1 MADIRTFDLPDLGEG
16 LTEGEILRWL
26 VAAGDTVTLN
36 QPIVEVET
44 AKAAVEI
51 PSPFAGV
58 VTVLHHEEGTTVEVG
73 SPLIAIDTAP
83 DAASPPSSV
92 PGAHAD
98 ADQAAPAL
106 TAPDAAPG
114 TAGVDAP
121 LGAGSGSGGAGVSAS
136 AGGGGSTGSESV
148 AGGTAAGRTAGSGT
162 VGSGAA
168 GGGEPEGGGSGES
181 GGGEAP
187 GGRTPVLVGYGP
199 RSGGPARRRARRHAA
214 PESEN
219 TSLSGSGLSG
229 DRAEPTPDDTLPLL
243 PTIPDALAAGAKPV
257 RHGGLEMGRAAERA
271 ATAAG
276 TVTALPTGGV
286 HRAHPTIT
294 ARPRAKPP
302 VRKLARDLGVDL
314 ATISATGPDG
324 TVTRD
329 DVRAAAVRAS
339 TGAPAALSPDAAP
352 IGGAAPFGGA
362 ATDPASPTSAGA
374 VPDSGAAPDSGAMPG
389 SSAMP
394 GSGAASGSSA
404 GSVES
409 IGAGAFPGGVR
420 EQRVAVRGVRKLTA
434 AAMVDSV
441 ATAPHVTEW
450 LTVDVTRT
458 LRAVER
464 LRANRSFADVRV
476 NPLLLV
482 AKAVTLATRRHP
494 ELNSSWVDGPDGA
507 EIVLKDYVNLGIA
520 AATPRGLMVP
530 NIKDAG
536 RLGLPELAAALDS
549 LVSVAKAG
557 RTPPADL
564 AGGTITITNV
574 GVFGVDAGTP
584 ILNPGEAAILCV
596 GQIAER
602 PWVHKGVVKPRSV
615 CQLALSFDHRIV
627 DGEGGS
633 KFLADVGR
641 FLEDPEGTALAWS

>member
-26 VAAGDTVTLN
+26 VATGDTVTLN

-51 PSPFAGV
+51 PSPYAGV
-58 VTVLHHEEGTTVEVG
+58 VTALHHEEGSTVEVG

-83 DAASPPSSV
+83 GAASPPPNVPSRAASDATGAATSGADTSPGVTAV
-92 PGAHAD
+92 PGS
-98 ADQAAPAL
+98 
-106 TAPDAAPG
+106 TAPDAG
-114 TAGVDAP
+114 TDD
-121 LGAGSGSGGAGVSAS
+121 
-136 AGGGGSTGSESV
+136 
-148 AGGTAAGRTAGSGT
+148 GGTPDGGT
-162 VGSGAA
+162 TDT
-168 GGGEPEGGGSGES
+168 
-181 GGGEAP
+181 P

-199 RSGGPARRRARRHAA
+199 RSGPARRRARRAL
-214 PESEN
+214 PEPEN
-219 TSLSGSGLSG
+219 TPAVGGAGLSG
-229 DRAEPTPDDTLPLL
+229 DRAEPAPDETLSLL

-276 TVTALPTGGV
+276 TVSALPT
-286 HRAHPTIT
+286 RSTARPHPATT

-314 ATISATGPDG
+314 ATVPATGPDG
-324 TVTRD
+324 TVSRD
-329 DVRAAAVRAS
+329 DVRRAAAS
-339 TGAPAALSPDAAP
+339 
-352 IGGAAPFGGA
+352 
-362 ATDPASPTSAGA
+362 ATA
-374 VPDSGAAPDSGAMPG
+374 VPTEPTQTAPT
-389 SSAMP
+389 
-394 GSGAASGSSA
+394 ASD
-404 GSVES
+404 
-409 IGAGAFPGGVR
+409 VR
-420 EQRVAVRGVRKLTA
+420 EQRVPVRGVRKLTA
-434 AAMVDSV
+434 EAMVTSV
-441 ATAPHVTEW
+441 ATAPHVTEF

-458 LRAVER
+458 LRAVRR
-464 LRANRSFADVRV
+464 LRENPAFADVRV
-476 NPLLLV
+476 GPLLLV
-482 AKAVTLATRRHP
+482 AKAVVQAVRRHP
-494 ELNSSWVDGPDGA
+494 ELNACWVDGPDGA

-536 RLGLPELAAALDS
+536 RLTMPELASALDS
-549 LVSVAKAG
+549 LVAVAKAG

-564 AGGTITITNV
+564 SGGTLTITNV

-602 PWVHKGVVKPRSV
+602 PWVHKGVVKPRAV

-641 FLEDPEGTALAWS
+641 FLEDPERTALAWA